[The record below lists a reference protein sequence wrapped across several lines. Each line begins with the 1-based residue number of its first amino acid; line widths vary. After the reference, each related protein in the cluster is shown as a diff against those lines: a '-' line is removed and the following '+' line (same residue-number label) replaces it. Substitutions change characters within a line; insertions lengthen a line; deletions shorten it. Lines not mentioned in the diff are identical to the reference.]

1 MGERGGASGRWR
13 RACVEMMDNFQGW
26 GGVVAF
32 RRRHHP
38 ETGVRGK
45 ESRSVL
51 CCVRE
56 SLVFSAVLTCDG
68 LLLFFFIYIILLLLL
83 SFTALFYYYYFFFY
97 LVTDSFFFLPFAA
110 GWNVYLP
117 YTPMWMDINR
127 ISGASERARPGFSL
141 LY

>member
-1 MGERGGASGRWR
+1 M
-13 RACVEMMDNFQGW
+13 
-26 GGVVAF
+26 
-32 RRRHHP
+32 
-38 ETGVRGK
+38 
-45 ESRSVL
+45 L
-51 CCVRE
+51 CARE
-56 SLVFSAVLTCDG
+56 SCVQRRVDLRRITIIIFYIYNFIIIIKLHGVI
-68 LLLFFFIYIILLLLL
+68 LLLF
-83 SFTALFYYYYFFFY
+83 FFFY